1 MVLYTGIYNDIYMLY
16 SMIGKHM
23 NSSAHYKQSADG
35 IQPITV
41 IFAQLFHYLYIS
53 MIDRRGWSDII
64 ECTLCD

>member
-53 MIDRRGWSDII
+53 MIDRRG
-64 ECTLCD
+64 

>member
-1 MVLYTGIYNDIYMLY
+1 
-16 SMIGKHM
+16 MIGKHM

-53 MIDRRGWSDII
+53 IIDRRG
-64 ECTLCD
+64 